1 MELIPCATVLHFVSE
16 SPVRQSVSLAHTFV
30 RLGWH
35 GELKLLA
42 CRVPCEVRC
51 SIPAKREWSTSLDE
65 NLSTWGGALSSFAAE
80 IVLWTIRGTPHSH
93 LPLKCERPWLYL
105 LILLA
110 PYRSRTPV
118 FPAVESRSDPLAPA
132 SALPLG
138 PHRTTLLVPI
148 TRSVQTLSGRLLPT
162 TPPTASVN

>member
-35 GELKLLA
+35 GELKRFL
-42 CRVPCEVRC
+42 RVESRVRGRC

-65 NLSTWGGALSSFAAE
+65 NLQTWGGALSSFAAE

-93 LPLKCERPWLYL
+93 LPLKCERPRLYL

-110 PYRSRTPV
+110 PYRSRQP
-118 FPAVESRSDPLAPA
+118 DPMA
-132 SALPLG
+132 G
-138 PHRTTLLVPI
+138 PDPDIGARVPE
-148 TRSVQTLSGRLLPT
+148 
-162 TPPTASVN
+162 N